1 MSRKYYVER
10 LSYHKD
16 RNLQDF
22 HRLTEEMFNQHED
35 DLKKVIKCARK
46 VSDFIN
52 QADSFIQRYTEDVCP
67 SCKKV
72 CCINKHAY
80 HEHEDIVY
88 LYALGERLPHYEKN
102 RDDSEPC
109 QFLEATGCSVRRV
122 LRPYRCTWYFCTP
135 LLERMQEASAQD
147 YRRFIVSLQQLTQKR
162 EEMLNEFVEIVDKI
176 KRN

>member
-16 RNLQDF
+16 RSLQDF
-22 HRLTEEMFNQHED
+22 HRLTEEMFNQHGD
-35 DLKKVIKCARK
+35 DLKNVKERARE

-67 SCKKV
+67 SCEKV

-88 LYALGERLPHYEKN
+88 LYALGERVPHYEKN
-102 RDDSEPC
+102 RGDSEPC
-109 QFLEATGCSVRRV
+109 QFLGARGCSVSRF

-135 LLERMQEASAQD
+135 LLEHMQEASAPD
-147 YRRFIVSLQQLTQKR
+147 YRRFIASLQQLTRKR
-162 EEMLNEFVEIVDKI
+162 EEMLNEFIEIVDKI
-176 KRN
+176 KRK